1 MSVNQRDSEGVTVT
15 VVLATATGLGGSPDA
30 SAACRTVI
38 ENTSMTPIVVGVS
51 KVKTSTFTVIVS
63 DCGIEDAEHFF
74 ANADFRRDDNKRTTG
89 YMTPSDFDGEC
100 WTFTGTTRWNPR
112 SMDNSYAGSW
122 SPLVSAWG
130 SSQDEAYTQKFWVQR
145 AARATTNATP
155 EPIKKGR
162 KITVNGTLTRASWDT
177 NTYRPYLNQTVDLE
191 FRTANGSYEYVKSA
205 TTNFKGNL
213 RTTVTARRDG
223 CYRYVYTGHST
234 TRDAI
239 SAGDCIDVR

>member
-1 MSVNQRDSEGVTVT
+1 MRPT
-15 VVLATATGLGGSPDA
+15 
-30 SAACRTVI
+30 
-38 ENTSMTPIVVGVS
+38 
-51 KVKTSTFTVIVS
+51 
-63 DCGIEDAEHFF
+63 
-74 ANADFRRDDNKRTTG
+74 
-89 YMTPSDFDGEC
+89 
-100 WTFTGTTRWNPR
+100 PR
-112 SMDNSYAGSW
+112 SS
-122 SPLVSAWG
+122 G
-130 SSQDEAYTQKFWVQR
+130 SS

-191 FRTANGSYEYVKSA
+191 FRTTNGSYEYVKSA
-205 TTNFKGNL
+205 TTNSKGNL

-234 TRDAI
+234 TSDAI

>member
-1 MSVNQRDSEGVTVT
+1 ME
-15 VVLATATGLGGSPDA
+15 
-30 SAACRTVI
+30 
-38 ENTSMTPIVVGVS
+38 
-51 KVKTSTFTVIVS
+51 
-63 DCGIEDAEHFF
+63 
-74 ANADFRRDDNKRTTG
+74 
-89 YMTPSDFDGEC
+89 
-100 WTFTGTTRWNPR
+100 
-112 SMDNSYAGSW
+112 NSYAGNW
-122 SPLVSAWG
+122 TPLVSAWG

-191 FRTANGSYEYVKSA
+191 FRTTNGSYEYVKSA
-205 TTNFKGNL
+205 TTNSKGNL

-234 TRDAI
+234 TSDAI